1 MGHMATGG
9 PTGSWTRWPAVWLTW
24 AMQPRPKPADHTH
37 VSIFTEATHLRR
49 PAASAHAP
57 HDGSLFGD
65 RESILPWLA
74 ACVVVAGWNLAVV
87 VRNADLTIDEWGAL
101 FLALAATVS
110 ATGLVAARSRAASE
124 VMARD
129 ERARPAQE
137 QLRELVDDA
146 ALATPG
152 SPGYVDGM
160 ERWSTVLL
168 ELIEHARD
176 LALDP
181 VAKSQLDGA
190 FDDTSALRDLL
201 RSSQHRDLSLN
212 EAATLHSVCSLWE
225 TDQERIELLAA
236 EVDPRWHR
244 RWRAR
249 TVVERRLRHGQRGEQ
264 TLVLPYRS

>member
-1 MGHMATGG
+1 MQH
-9 PTGSWTRWPAVWLTW
+9 GSE
-24 AMQPRPKPADHTH
+24 PADQPK
-37 VSIFTEATHLRR
+37 VSFFTSATHHQRPPGARSARR
-49 PAASAHAP
+49 G
-57 HDGSLFGD
+57 DSLLSD

-74 ACVVVAGWNLAVV
+74 ASVVVAGWNLAVV
-87 VRNADLTIDEWGAL
+87 VRSADLTIDEWGAL

-110 ATGLVAARSRAASE
+110 ATGLIAARSRAASE
-124 VMARD
+124 AIVRD
-129 ERARPAQE
+129 ERARPSQE

-168 ELIEHARD
+168 ELIEHARE
-176 LALDP
+176 LAIDP
-181 VAKSQLDGA
+181 VVRSQLDGA

-201 RSSQHRDLSLN
+201 RSSQSRDLSLN

-225 TDQERIELLAA
+225 TDQDRIELLAA
-236 EVDPRWHR
+236 EVDARWHR

-249 TVVERRLRHGQRGEQ
+249 TVVERRLRHGQRSEQ
-264 TLVLPYRS
+264 MLVLPYRS